1 MSQANTA
8 YQQEARA
15 RAQSLLSQSASFREM
30 EPGEQLAMYKDMVQ
44 AQCKELAEENEK
56 SNGKQLATQKS
67 VSTAMKASDQI
78 DDKRHLNTRIGKE
91 TGDMAADF
99 IQDVDFPNFVQDL
112 LSGVFDANLKVTVK
126 QMEQYQ
132 KLLKSAT
139 KSLSSFVKN
148 VNDTDAFAYL
158 AENSGDQFS
167 FMEDDDGEPS
177 LADASGQ
184 QVDIG
189 DNEVKAR
196 IMDAKLAMA
205 QEHRSLLR
213 ETILMGISRLV
224 VERGTVKAAVVFD
237 VKASEKISKSDKASE
252 SSTTKSGGT
261 SSRKSSWWNWW
272 DGPSSS
278 TSSDTTKTSKISVS
292 SAKSTATTDLAA
304 QITGSVEIVFKSD
317 YFKLDNF
324 ASMYGGK
331 LPQKQGQG
339 QGQGQ
344 VQQQPGGQAQQG
356 QYIPG

>member
-1 MSQANTA
+1 MSNELIEQ
-8 YQQEARA
+8 QQEARL
-15 RAQSLLSQSASFREM
+15 RAQDLLSQSASFRGL
-30 EPGEQLAMYKDMVQ
+30 EPAEQLAVYKDEVH
-44 AQCKELAEENEK
+44 AQYNELTGENEAGT
-56 SNGKQLATQKS
+56 GKQLATQKS

-78 DDKRHLNTRIGKE
+78 DDDRHLNKRIGRE
-91 TGDMAADF
+91 TGEMAADF
-99 IQDVDFPNFVQDL
+99 IQDVDFPDFVQDL
-112 LSGVFDANLKVTVK
+112 LTGVFDANLNVTLK

-139 KSLSSFVKN
+139 KSLSSFVKG
-148 VNDTDAFAYL
+148 VRDEDAFAYL

-167 FMEDDDGEPS
+167 FMEDDDGEPT
-177 LADASGQ
+177 LAGPTGQ

-196 IMDAKLAMA
+196 IMDAKLALA
-205 QEHRSLLR
+205 QEQRSLLR

-252 SSTTKSGGT
+252 SETKKSGGT
-261 SSRKSSWWNWW
+261 SSRKSAWYNWW
-272 DGPSSS
+272 DPSSS
-278 TSSDTTKTSKISVS
+278 TSSDTTKSSKISVS

-304 QITGSVEIVFKSD
+304 QITGSVEIIFKSD

-331 LPQKQGQG
+331 APQTQGQA
-339 QGQGQ
+339 
-344 VQQQPGGQAQQG
+344 QQQPGGQAQQPG
-356 QYIPG
+356 QYIPA